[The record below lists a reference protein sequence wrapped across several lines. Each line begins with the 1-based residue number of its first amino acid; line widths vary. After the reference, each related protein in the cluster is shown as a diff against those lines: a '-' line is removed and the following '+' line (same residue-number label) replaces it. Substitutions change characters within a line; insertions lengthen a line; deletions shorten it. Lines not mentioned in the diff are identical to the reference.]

1 MASRNLE
8 SITNMTE
15 ENDTQKPDS
24 EAVDPATPL
33 FGGSRA
39 ELLLAVI
46 SELGEAHQRTANIVD
61 GLPLLCRRSRH
72 TLIAEMCTIT
82 TAIDSFGDAL
92 MSEPN
97 NDSATTH

>member
-1 MASRNLE
+1 
-8 SITNMTE
+8 MTP
-15 ENDTQKPDS
+15 KPDTI
-24 EAVDPATPL
+24 EDQTAQVVDPATPL

-46 SELGEAHQRTANIVD
+46 SELGAAHQRTASIVD
-61 GLPLLCRRSRH
+61 GLPLLCRRSRQA
-72 TLIAEMCTIT
+72 LIAELCAIT

-97 NDSATTH
+97 K